1 MPKAHFNVL
10 QGHSREQIKRLIRE
24 TSDAMLRVLQ
34 APKDRHEIWV
44 TEIDPELWGIEGETA
59 ADVLRTRPL
68 AEIEMPFVEM
78 ALMEGRPKEQHH
90 AIIAEVSEITART
103 LGCTKDRIR
112 VHIVNANPDNWG
124 IGGIPASVRRADELL
139 ARAKSSQVA

>member
-10 QGHSREQIKRLIRE
+10 EGHSREQLKRMIRE

-44 TEIDPELWGIEGETA
+44 TEIDPDLWGIEGEPA
-59 ADVLRTRPL
+59 SDAIRSKSL
-68 AEIEMPFVEM
+68 AEIEMPFIEM

-90 AIIAEVSEITART
+90 AIIAEITEITARN
-103 LGCTKDRIR
+103 LGCNKDRIR
-112 VHIVNANPDNWG
+112 VHIVNAVPDQWG
-124 IGGIPASVRRADELL
+124 IGGVPAAVRRAEELR
-139 ARAKSSQVA
+139 ARAQAA

>member
-10 QGHSREQIKRLIRE
+10 KGHSREQLKRLIRE
-24 TSDAMLRVLQ
+24 TSDAMLHVLQ
-34 APKDRHEIWV
+34 APRDRHEIWV

-68 AEIEMPFVEM
+68 SEVEMPFVEM

-90 AIIAEVSEITART
+90 AIIAEISEITARA

-112 VHIVNANPDNWG
+112 VHIVDANPDRWG
-124 IGGIPASVRRADELL
+124 IGGIPASVRRAEELR
-139 ARAKSSQVA
+139 ARAQQAA